1 MSLDSE
7 ISSCRRKINKRKDAK
22 EQIKKAII
30 NYENARDELGKI
42 KNVELCENLKTNIQ
56 TKINELNNLLRNID
70 REINSYNSKID
81 KLNQEKMAEANSL
94 NGGI

>member
-42 KNVELCENLKTNIQ
+42 KNVELVK
-56 TKINELNNLLRNID
+56 
-70 REINSYNSKID
+70 S
-81 KLNQEKMAEANSL
+81 
-94 NGGI
+94 